1 MQSTAVLLTV
11 FVTATVISLGSSG
24 VLILR
29 IERLGSRFGVTE
41 AVLGLVA
48 AVAADAPEI
57 TSAITALVRGQNDV
71 GAGVVLGANVFQLA
85 ALLGVGALFAGFIR
99 LGRGLVVLEGIPA
112 GWVAIVAL
120 GVVTGWVVPVAGL
133 VLALAVFVP
142 YVVLSALSPQARS
155 RLPLPA
161 GLRGDVT
168 DAIEVEEEEDIAAVL
183 RDVHSGKGDIP
194 AAFIA
199 LALVVAASVT
209 LEASASEIGA
219 RWGVSDVVLGGV
231 ILAALTSLPNLV
243 AAVYLAKRGR
253 GAATLSEAMNS
264 NRVNT
269 LVGLL
274 IPAVFL
280 GVAFSSSLRPETTSL
295 AFWYA
300 FMTAFVLTLAFLR
313 RGLGRWSGT
322 AVLVMYVIVV
332 LTLVA

>member
-24 VLILR
+24 VLIVR

-168 DAIEVEEEEDIAAVL
+168 DAIEVEEEDIAAVL

-209 LEASASEIGA
+209 VEASASEIGA